1 MGSIR
6 ASGGAVGASA
16 ETASVRQRAGDDSRL
31 MLWHAS
37 ADDFVQDE
45 ESGGGVFSSD
55 LGQLG
60 SEEDMMGLAAQQ
72 EDNRWAFMELGRLFF
87 AEDATGRAAAAG
99 IKEDNIKRIPPEMR
113 WSRDESETTVRA
125 MFEDRTKFLGN
136 QSDEVL
142 AETLMLKFA
151 LEAWNEDQPDDYEPS
166 RIEPTPMTEELQ
178 RAEERMRKAA
188 GREPGGGG
196 FALLDAERSA
206 EDAQAMVAS
215 EVTGDEGLEGLGLAA
230 EAAPETVRVAEDDDD
245 DEDGQDGGSVL
256 FV

>member
-1 MGSIR
+1 M
-6 ASGGAVGASA
+6 V
-16 ETASVRQRAGDDSRL
+16 E
-31 MLWHAS
+31 
-37 ADDFVQDE
+37 
-45 ESGGGVFSSD
+45 
-55 LGQLG
+55 
-60 SEEDMMGLAAQQ
+60 
-72 EDNRWAFMELGRLFF
+72 
-87 AEDATGRAAAAG
+87 
-99 IKEDNIKRIPPEMR
+99 
-113 WSRDESETTVRA
+113 DESETTVRA
-125 MFEDRTKFLGN
+125 MFEDRTVSG
-136 QSDEVL
+136 QSERRGAGGDAL
-142 AETLMLKFA
+142 AGLKFA